1 MKKVLGFA
9 FLAIFALVL
18 TGCGKSNTVTCDM
31 GDGKMIVSFK
41 DDKVDSVKMEM
52 EMESKELASAYC
64 AYDKT
69 AKCNGKKITM
79 EMPESEVAEVKGLTK
94 SAFLEA
100 AKENGYNCK

>member
-18 TGCGKSNTVTCDM
+18 TGCGNGNTVTCDM

-64 AYDKT
+64 AEEPT

-79 EMPESEVAEVKGLTK
+79 EMDEDELAAVKGLTK
-94 SAFLEA
+94 KAFLDA
-100 AKENGYNCK
+100 AKEENLNCK